1 MKITFLVL
9 SVSVEREKRSSYLYK
24 CTTSKLG
31 VYEKSNFLGSGKCLR
46 HLTTKAGIK
55 RWIGQFGFRS
65 VYPVA
70 GMAFTPATGQLSD
83 AGFSNVAHSQ
93 APPDQKGGNE
103 LLLLM
108 HFPWTECNLRLVI
121 TNQTLH
127 KFRHRVWLAS
137 PPPRNGELFVF
148 ALVFGQD
155 CLFVFGFGLFRQ
167 LPTGPKPKTQPTQP
181 KPDPDPEPNSQIAA
195 ELQRLLFGNGFCFVN
210 LLGPTTQPA
219 AWATFMECALLRID
233 LDYSTGRRGCGML
246 DLGRGNWVV
255 VNGKWGH
262 RQITKLLS
270 KNGHSR

>member
-137 PPPRNGELFVF
+137 PPPETVSSSFSLWYLVKTVCLYLDLACF
-148 ALVFGQD
+148 ANCQQG
-155 CLFVFGFGLFRQ
+155 
-167 LPTGPKPKTQPTQP
+167 PSPKPNPPNPNQIPIPSPTA
-181 KPDPDPEPNSQIAA
+181 K
-195 ELQRLLFGNGFCFVN
+195 
-210 LLGPTTQPA
+210 
-219 AWATFMECALLRID
+219 
-233 LDYSTGRRGCGML
+233 
-246 DLGRGNWVV
+246 
-255 VNGKWGH
+255 
-262 RQITKLLS
+262 
-270 KNGHSR
+270 